1 MSTGFTNSFT
11 SGEICDDAWDR
22 VDIQPVAKGV
32 ELASNFVVRIAGP
45 LGKRRGFW
53 LNGQVADMTKLTR
66 LVPFRRSVNDALML
80 EFGDSVAHVWQANG
94 TPLMNGGVQVS
105 FSTPYAQAQLAGLR
119 WKQVADV
126 IYFRHA
132 TGLAPQALTRTSDTS
147 WAFALETF
155 PNGPWLAE
163 NIVLT
168 TTITPTGT
176 DEADALDA
184 TQGAILAGQTVTL
197 TANQAI
203 FNASQVG
210 GSFRLR
216 QAASGGGLYSWSPGN
231 QPVAG
236 TYALSAGHIYR
247 CKVQSVGSGNALYV
261 NTPPVHTSGDASD
274 GNNVWSYRHDGAGVV
289 LITGYTSPTV
299 VTGTVVNT
307 IPLRSGQA
315 TSYWSEG
322 AYSNYRGWPRMWPAL
337 REERL
342 VSGATQANLDM
353 LDLTG
358 TAGFQPAD
366 EDYTPGTGTGVV
378 TDINAIRR
386 RVGDD
391 GGEMLWS
398 HVATYLVV
406 GTVSGE
412 YLVAGSVLDEPLS
425 PAAVTIKQLS
435 AYGSADVY
443 PARAHKG
450 VLYVTRGNQTLREIS
465 VDTSQVSQTDDLTVL
480 AKHIA
485 ARNFQQLAWIL
496 SPDETL
502 WCRMGDGGM
511 ACLVYHQEQAVRGW
525 CTMTMPTGWICEDI
539 QALPGPGGFE
549 TLWCVWS
556 RIKNAAT
563 QRVIVMQSQVSDGLF
578 MDLAQSYAGAA
589 ESSISASG
597 LFEGETVSVVANG
610 AQVSADVAVT
620 GGAVSVPAGTTA
632 AQVGFRYLAKMKS
645 LKLTVPAMG
654 GPIINKRN
662 RLTGANVSLKC
673 LTAYCGLDGT
683 TLELISTRQQSDVPI
698 PVAKRTIDA
707 INIAGDGALRGRD
720 PRIVVQDD
728 SAYDCV
734 IYSIEPQMVLGD

>member
-1 MSTGFTNSFT
+1 MVTGFTNSFT

-22 VDIQPVAKGV
+22 VDIQPVAKGC

-53 LNGQVADMTKLTR
+53 LNGPVHDMTKLTR
-66 LVPFRRSVNDALML
+66 LVPFRRSVSDALML
-80 EFGDSVAHVWQANG
+80 EFGDSICNVWQANG
-94 TPLMNGGVQVS
+94 APLLNGGAQVS
-105 FSTPYAQAQLAGLR
+105 FATPYSQAQLAGLR

-126 IYFRHA
+126 IYFRHS
-132 TGLAPQALTRTSDTS
+132 TGLPPQALTRTSDTS

-155 PNGPWLAE
+155 ANGPWLTE
-163 NIVLT
+163 NSDLV
-168 TTITPTGT
+168 TTITVTGT
-176 DEADALDA
+176 DEVDAIDN
-184 TQGAILAGQTVTL
+184 TQGSILPGTAVTL
-197 TANQAI
+197 TASAAI

-210 GSFRLR
+210 GSFRIR
-216 QAASGGGLYSWSPGN
+216 QSTTGASLYSWS
-231 QPVAG
+231 AG
-236 TYALSAGHIYR
+236 QRMQVGGYALSAGHVY
-247 CKVQSVGSGNALYV
+247 VSTAEGGSPGTSIT
-261 NTPPVHTSGDASD
+261 TPPVHTSGSASD
-274 GNNVWSYRHDGAGVV
+274 GGNIWQYRHDGAGVV
-289 LITGYTSPTV
+289 LITGYSSPTV
-299 VTGTVVNT
+299 LTGTVVNA
-307 IPLRSGQA
+307 IPLLSGVA
-315 TSYWSEG
+315 TTYWSEG
-322 AYSNYRGWPRMWPAL
+322 AYSAYRGWPRMWPAL

-342 VSGATQANLDM
+342 VGGATQNNLDM
-353 LDLTG
+353 LDLTA
-358 TAGFQPAD
+358 TAGFFPAK
-366 EDYTPGTGTGVV
+366 EDYTPGTGTGIV

-412 YLVAGSVLDEPLS
+412 YLIAGSVLDEPLS

-450 VLYVTRGNQTLREIS
+450 ILYVTRGGQTLRELS
-465 VDTSQVSQTDDLTVL
+465 VDTGQVPQTDDLTVL
-480 AKHIA
+480 ATHIA
-485 ARNFQQLAWIL
+485 KRTFSQLAWIL

-502 WCRMGDGGM
+502 FCRMADGGL
-511 ACLVYHQEQAVRGW
+511 ASLVYHQEQAVRGW
-525 CTMTMPTGWICEDI
+525 CTLTLPTGWICEDI

-556 RIKNAAT
+556 RVKAGVQ
-563 QRVIVMQSQVSDGLF
+563 QRVIVMQSQATDALF

-589 ESSISASG
+589 VSSITASS

-610 AQVSADVAVT
+610 AQVSADVSVT
-620 GGAVSVPAGTTA
+620 AGAVSVPAATTA
-632 AQVGFRYLAKMKS
+632 AQVGFRYLAKFKS
-645 LKLTVPAMG
+645 LKLTVPAAG

-662 RLTGANVSLKC
+662 RVTGANVSLKC
-673 LTAYCGLDGT
+673 VTAYCGLDGT
-683 TLELISTRQQSDVPI
+683 RLELISTRQQSDIPA
-698 PVAKRTIDA
+698 PVAKRDISA
-707 INIAGDGALRGRD
+707 VNIAGDGAQKGRD